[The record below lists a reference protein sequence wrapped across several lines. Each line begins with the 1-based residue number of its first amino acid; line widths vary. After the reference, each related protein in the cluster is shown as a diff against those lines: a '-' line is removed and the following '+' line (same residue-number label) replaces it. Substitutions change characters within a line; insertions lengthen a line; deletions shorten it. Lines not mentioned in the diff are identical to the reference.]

1 MIANIKSSKKRILIN
16 ILRNKINNRKKSIIK
31 TYIKKLKRYIKIK
44 NKKKSIY
51 IYCCL
56 QSILDKFSC
65 KNFINLKKAS
75 RYKSNYI
82 KLINK
87 LDN

>member
-1 MIANIKSSKKRILIN
+1 MANKKSSKKRILTN
-16 ILRNKINNRKKSIIK
+16 IIRNRINNIKKSVIK
-31 TYIKKLKRYIKIK
+31 TYIKKLKKSIYTK

-51 IYCCL
+51 IYCSL

-65 KNFINLKKAS
+65 KKFISINKAS
-75 RYKSNYI
+75 RYKSNFL

-87 LDN
+87 LKI